1 MYYILC
7 VLVGIIIGRLLSLLT
22 VTNGTLEIDT
32 KSSDKDI
39 YRLTVKDFDLMKK
52 KYAVMS
58 LLFIGVVLICVSV
71 ILSVISTSQKDIIG
85 GAGFPTF
92 KFVFFNQYGGLYSYL
107 AFFGVVLIIASGVMI
122 VMRRKN
128 R

>member
-7 VLVGIIIGRLLSLLT
+7 VLAGIIIGRFLSLLT

-52 KYAVMS
+52 K
-58 LLFIGVVLICVSV
+58 
-71 ILSVISTSQKDIIG
+71 
-85 GAGFPTF
+85 
-92 KFVFFNQYGGLYSYL
+92 KFVVFKVDKDADLT
-107 AFFGVVLIIASGVMI
+107 
-122 VMRRKN
+122 RK
-128 R
+128 

>member
-1 MYYILC
+1 
-7 VLVGIIIGRLLSLLT
+7 
-22 VTNGTLEIDT
+22 
-32 KSSDKDI
+32 
-39 YRLTVKDFDLMKK
+39 MKK

>member
-52 KYAVMS
+52 K
-58 LLFIGVVLICVSV
+58 
-71 ILSVISTSQKDIIG
+71 
-85 GAGFPTF
+85 
-92 KFVFFNQYGGLYSYL
+92 KFVVFKVDKDADLT
-107 AFFGVVLIIASGVMI
+107 
-122 VMRRKN
+122 RK
-128 R
+128 

>member
-7 VLVGIIIGRLLSLLT
+7 VLVGIIMGRLLSLLT

-52 KYAVMS
+52 K
-58 LLFIGVVLICVSV
+58 
-71 ILSVISTSQKDIIG
+71 
-85 GAGFPTF
+85 
-92 KFVFFNQYGGLYSYL
+92 KFVVFKVDKDADLT
-107 AFFGVVLIIASGVMI
+107 
-122 VMRRKN
+122 RK
-128 R
+128 

>member
-1 MYYILC
+1 
-7 VLVGIIIGRLLSLLT
+7 
-22 VTNGTLEIDT
+22 
-32 KSSDKDI
+32 
-39 YRLTVKDFDLMKK
+39 MKK

-92 KFVFFNQYGGLYSYL
+92 KFVFLNQYGGLYSYL

>member
-52 KYAVMS
+52 K
-58 LLFIGVVLICVSV
+58 
-71 ILSVISTSQKDIIG
+71 
-85 GAGFPTF
+85 
-92 KFVFFNQYGGLYSYL
+92 KFVVFKVDKDADLTH
-107 AFFGVVLIIASGVMI
+107 
-122 VMRRKN
+122 K
-128 R
+128 